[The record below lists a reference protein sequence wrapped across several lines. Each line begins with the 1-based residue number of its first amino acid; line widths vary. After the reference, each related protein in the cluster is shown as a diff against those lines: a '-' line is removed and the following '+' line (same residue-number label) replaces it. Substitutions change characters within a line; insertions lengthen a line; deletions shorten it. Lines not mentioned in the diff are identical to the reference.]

1 MQIQKG
7 LVKYKDRTD
16 IVCTY
21 GVAEDGKQYYFLDN
35 TSIRLHLSKSQYA
48 HIESQNG
55 TCIYIDLFIQISF
68 KHSKINL

>member
-21 GVAEDGKQYYFLDN
+21 GIANDGKQYYFLEKDERVYSRYSHQYMN
-35 TSIRLHLSKSQYA
+35 FQDALSEFCS
-48 HIESQNG
+48 
-55 TCIYIDLFIQISF
+55 CISDY
-68 KHSKINL
+68 